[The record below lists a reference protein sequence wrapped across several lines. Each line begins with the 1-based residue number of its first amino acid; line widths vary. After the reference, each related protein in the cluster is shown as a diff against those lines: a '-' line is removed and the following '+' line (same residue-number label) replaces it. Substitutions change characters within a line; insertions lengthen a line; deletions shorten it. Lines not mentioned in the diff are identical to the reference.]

1 MFLPPVRFLMVART
15 FHGSL
20 RLGCISSAFN
30 YPIRGLGLNN
40 ADIRWCACF
49 ARNRDHEFVEM
60 LERKKNSSLTK
71 IVSFLLALF

>member
-40 ADIRWCACF
+40 ADIRACF